1 MNTKT
6 IAPNGSIYR
15 AVLALALAGSCALA
29 QSVESTAPAAP
40 EVELAPV
47 TVSAHDGVAV
57 PYNQTGVSVSVLD
70 VEQLKK
76 EGIYSL
82 SEALTT
88 VPGVY
93 VLPGGG
99 SNQRGNTSELVIRGM
114 SSQKYVM
121 PMMDGMRL
129 GGGMSSV
136 GVLTSNVVARTPL
149 FALGALELV
158 RGAEGA
164 VYGSGA
170 MAGVLFME
178 TPEGEGEPSLTLFN
192 EYGSFDS
199 YTGHAAAQGRV
210 RNTAYY
216 VSTSYERTNNDI
228 RYADGSR
235 PHAKH
240 AGKSENWTEAVRL
253 DHSINERNK
262 LTLTYRRQDAEY
274 RSVWGGYEFRSN
286 LVTAKLQSRVS
297 EKYTTSLMGG
307 YFGDFNDLS
316 GYFSQL
322 HNVQVEWRNAY
333 KWNDIHKTTAG
344 AAWARTDFTTKS
356 DGARLGDSSGLDSV
370 LSLFAE
376 HTVAPVRHWSSSLA
390 LRLDQSNVYDALCTL
405 RASTNYRFN
414 RERTRVFASAG
425 RGYAAPSSF
434 QRSDAEYHGS
444 YAIYHGNPNLHC
456 ETNRSADLGAEH
468 ELVKDHFL
476 SATLFLIRTEDGIT
490 PTTADGYHYSYV
502 NAPGHRTNQGI
513 ELAVRGTF
521 ERCRNTGYTLAFTL
535 AQPKTSD
542 DRQIENT
549 ARRTWTADVHTSP
562 VKGLT
567 TGLGLTA
574 AGNRTTFDGRRVD
587 NFLVLRWYA
596 NYEVN
601 ERLSLHVRVENLTN
615 QKFEAEPAWDLDP
628 AGTMLN
634 PGTAV
639 YAGCTVKF

>member
-6 IAPNGSIYR
+6 IAPSGSICR
-15 AVLALALAGSCALA
+15 AVLALALASPCAIA
-29 QSVESTAPAAP
+29 QSETTSAEP

-76 EGIYSL
+76 EGIYTL

-99 SNQRGNTSELVIRGM
+99 SNQRGNTSDMVIRGM
-114 SSQKYVM
+114 GSQKYVL

-136 GVLTSNVVARTPL
+136 GVLTNNIVARTPL

-170 MAGVLFME
+170 MAGVLYME
-178 TPEGEGEPSLTLFN
+178 TPEGKGDPSLTLFN

-210 RNTAYY
+210 KNTAYY

-235 PHAKH
+235 PNAKH
-240 AGKSENWTEAVRL
+240 AGKYENRTEAVRL
-253 DHSINERNK
+253 DHYINERNK

-274 RSVWGGYEFRSN
+274 RSVWGPYEFRSD
-286 LVTAKLQSRVS
+286 LVTAKLQSKVN
-297 EKYTTSLMGG
+297 EKYTTSLMTG

-316 GYFSQL
+316 GYLSQL
-322 HNVQVEWRNAY
+322 YNVQVEWRNAY
-333 KWNDIHKTTAG
+333 KWNESHKTTAG
-344 AAWARTDFTTKS
+344 LAWARTEFTTKS
-356 DGARLGDSSGLDSV
+356 DGEKQADCSSLDSV
-370 LSLFAE
+370 LSVFAE
-376 HTVAPVRHWSSSLA
+376 HTVEPVKNWSNALA
-390 LRLDQSNVYDALCTL
+390 LRLDQSNVYDALLTL
-405 RASTNYRFN
+405 RASTNYKFN
-414 RERTRVFASAG
+414 RERTRVFVSAG
-425 RGYAAPSSF
+425 RGYSAPSSF
-434 QRSDAEYHGS
+434 QRSSAEYRGS
-444 YAIYHGNPNLHC
+444 YAIYHGNPKLDC
-456 ETNRSADLGAEH
+456 ETNWSVDFGAEQ
-468 ELVKDHFL
+468 EVAKDHFL
-476 SATLFLIRTEDGIT
+476 SATFFWIRTEDGIKAEST
-490 PTTADGYHYSYV
+490 DWYNYEYV
-502 NAPGHRTNQGI
+502 NAPGHWTNQGI
-513 ELAVRGTF
+513 ELALRGTF
-521 ERCRNTGYTLAFTL
+521 EKNWNTGYTVAFTL

-542 DRQIENT
+542 DEQIYNT
-549 ARRTWTADVHTSP
+549 ARQTWTADLHTSP

-567 TGLGLTA
+567 TGIGLTA

-596 NYEVN
+596 NYELN
-601 ERLSLHVRVENLTN
+601 EHWSFHVRVENLTN
-615 QKFEAEPAWDLDP
+615 QKFEAEPSWNLDP
-628 AGTMLN
+628 AGTMIN